1 MKPRTRNILIIS
13 AVVVVVLGVA
23 GYFFGLPLL
32 RRANRPTAATG
43 IASTGEVTSL
53 TLVNSIETTG
63 AIEALQTASLNW
75 ETTGTVGTVNV
86 KAGDTVKKGDTLMS
100 IDPTTASESLV
111 QAQIDL
117 VSAKKALD
125 ELMNPPAL
133 TVANAK
139 QDVTTAEATLK
150 TAQQNLKYALNPV
163 GQSLYD
169 SVADAQLALQ
179 TAQAN
184 QTLANVS
191 TTASSVKTTLD
202 DMNLAYSQLQRAQTA
217 MDDCIAISCGE
228 RTQRENSLNNAQ
240 KNYQTASDA
249 YQAAKLQQD
258 TNAANESAT
267 VKDAQDSYNDA
278 VANLNAALA
287 GPDADLV
294 AQKQAAV
301 DVAQADLDDKKD
313 TLDKLVNGADPNDIA
328 AAEAAVLKQQQI
340 VDSLSLKAPF
350 DGVILAVNF
359 QPNDE
364 ANTSDVAVEIADRSQ
379 LYADVSV
386 DESDISQVKVG
397 NAATVTFDS
406 LPELTLDGLV
416 TKVASY
422 GETVNGL
429 VKYTVRVT
437 VDKVDPNVL
446 IGMTTNVTIV
456 TSTQEGALAV
466 PIAAVQTDSD
476 SKEYVNRIK
485 SDGTVEKVSVTSG
498 VVQENSTVIVT
509 GNLTAGDRVQLATTT
524 TTTTT
529 NNNSNRGPGGGGF
542 GGPIGGG

>member
-1 MKPRTRNILIIS
+1 MKPRTRNLLIIS
-13 AVVVVVLGVA
+13 SVVVVALGAA
-23 GYFFGLPLL
+23 GYFWGLPLL
-32 RRANRPTAATG
+32 RRANRPTTAGTAT
-43 IASTGEVTSL
+43 TGQVTSM

-63 AIEALQTASLNW
+63 SIAAIQSSSLTW
-75 ETTGTVGTVNV
+75 DTTGTVGTVNV
-86 KAGDTVKKGDTLMS
+86 KAGDTVKKGDILMS
-100 IDPTTASESLV
+100 IDPTTASQTIV

-125 ELMNPPAL
+125 ELLNPPAL

-139 QDVTTAEATLK
+139 EAVTTAQATLK

-169 SVADAQLALQ
+169 SVASAQLALQ

-267 VKDAQDSYNDA
+267 VADAQTTYNDA

-301 DVAQADLDDKKD
+301 DVATADLADKQD

-350 DGVILAVNF
+350 DGEVLAVNF

-364 ANTSDVAVEIADRSQ
+364 ANTTDTAIVIADKSQ
-379 LYADVSV
+379 LYVDVSV
-386 DESDISQVKVG
+386 DESDISQVKAG
-397 NAATVTFDS
+397 NAATLTFDS
-406 LPELTLDGLV
+406 LPELSLEGIV
-416 TKVASY
+416 AKVAPY

-437 VDKVDPNVL
+437 ADQVDPNVL

-456 TSTQEGALAV
+456 TSTQEGALLV
-466 PIAAVQTDSD
+466 PIAAVQTDAD
-476 SKEYVNRIK
+476 SKEYVNVIK
-485 SDGTVEKVSVTSG
+485 TDGTVEKVSVTSG
-498 VVQENSTVIVT
+498 VVQENNTVIVT
-509 GNLTAGDRVQLATTT
+509 GNLQPGDRVQLATTT

-529 NNNSNRGPGGGGF
+529 TNNNNTNRGPGGGVGGPF
-542 GGPIGGG
+542 GGG